1 VSGIRGLIV
10 AGYGGHA
17 AYSFAVA
24 YELAKLGFK
33 LDILL
38 PRGYEYLAG
47 KFKGLGSIYYM
58 ELPRKPLEPIYYGL
72 HRWVKAFIES
82 TSFIKRDYGF
92 VFASGSNFS
101 IPVSTMLKVL
111 RGVPLYVLEDV
122 NRFSKP
128 AKAVKFLERV
138 GAKVLLQWDEQRELC
153 KNGVVVGV
161 VYEPPLYKPREE
173 GYVLVTLGT
182 LGSRD
187 VFDAIIKLNY
197 EKAVVQTGDIDPE
210 VYKDEKPNWVFFK
223 YTEDLHKWLAGA
235 SVVITHPG
243 TTAATARLAYGKP
256 VVIVYTKR
264 HSTLYPLNDVARLA
278 EKLNAVFVC
287 EITPKTLVDAVEMAI
302 KLEKPT
308 LGNGAFKASRL
319 IYKECLKTQ
328 AR

>member
-1 VSGIRGLIV
+1 
-10 AGYGGHA
+10 
-17 AYSFAVA
+17 
-24 YELAKLGFK
+24 
-33 LDILL
+33 
-38 PRGYEYLAG
+38 
-47 KFKGLGSIYYM
+47 M

-82 TSFIKRDYGF
+82 TSFIKRDYDF

-111 RGVPLYVLEDV
+111 RGVPIYVLEDV

-138 GAKVLLQWDEQRELC
+138 GAKVLLQWDEQRELY